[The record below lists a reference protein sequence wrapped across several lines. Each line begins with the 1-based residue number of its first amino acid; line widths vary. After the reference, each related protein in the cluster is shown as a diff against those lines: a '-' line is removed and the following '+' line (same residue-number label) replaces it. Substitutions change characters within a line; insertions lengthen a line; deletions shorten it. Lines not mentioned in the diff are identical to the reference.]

1 MNPDIKKK
9 LLRKIP
15 YGLYVIGVKSGDD
28 LHGLTGSWLTQVS
41 MNPPVIAIGIR
52 EGTKSLEMIKQGKV
66 LTVNFISKG
75 GRAIIEHFFKSA
87 TREGNRLGQYAFHT
101 GKTGAP
107 ILDEAI
113 GCLECEVKQIAD
125 GFGDHAIVIAEV
137 VEADLPSDADSLVMS
152 DTPWHY
158 GG

>member
-15 YGLYVIGVKSGDD
+15 YGLYVIGVKSKND
-28 LHGLTGSWLTQVS
+28 LHGFTGSWLTQVS
-41 MNPPVIAIGIR
+41 MNPPVVALGVR
-52 EGTKSLEMIKQGKV
+52 NGTKSLEMIQVGKV
-66 LTVNFISKG
+66 LTVNFVGKNG
-75 GRAIIEHFFKSA
+75 KAVIEHFFKSA
-87 TREGNRLGQYAFHT
+87 ARDGNRLGQYAFHT

-113 GCLECEVKQIAD
+113 GCLECEVRKITD
-125 GFGDHAIVIAEV
+125 GFGDHSIVIAEV
-137 VEADLPSDADSLVMS
+137 VEAILPSDADSLMMS

>member
-1 MNPDIKKK
+1 MNPEIKKK

-15 YGLYVIGVKSGDD
+15 YGLYVVGVKSGDE
-28 LHGLTGSWLTQVS
+28 LHGFTGSWLTQIS
-41 MNPPVIAIGIR
+41 MNPPAVAIGVR
-52 EGTKSLEMIKQGKV
+52 NGTKSLDMIKQGKV
-66 LTVNFISKG
+66 LTVNFVGKNG
-75 GRAIIEHFFKSA
+75 KAIIEHFFKSA

-101 GKTGAP
+101 KKTGAP
-107 ILDEAI
+107 ILDEAV
-113 GCLECEVKQIAD
+113 GYLECEVKQIAD

-137 VEADLPSDADSLVMS
+137 IEADLTNDVDSLVMS

>member
-15 YGLYVIGVKSGDD
+15 YGLYVIGVKSGNE
-28 LHGLTGSWLTQVS
+28 LHGFTGSWLTQVS
-41 MNPPVIAIGIR
+41 MNPPVVALGVR
-52 EGTKSLEMIKQGKV
+52 NGTKSLEMIQAGKV
-66 LTVNFISKG
+66 LTVNFVGKNG
-75 GRAIIEHFFKSA
+75 KAIIEHFFKSVA
-87 TREGNRLGQYAFHT
+87 HDKNRLGQYVFHT

-113 GCLECEVKQIAD
+113 GYLECEVKKITD
-125 GFGDHAIVIAEV
+125 GFGDHSIVIAEV
-137 VEADLPSDADSLVMS
+137 VEAILPSDSDSLIMS